1 MINMTV
7 TNTLVKNIL
16 MKSTLMKSTL
26 LKRIYCMALMALLA
40 LASSQSWATL
50 SATADRTII
59 DSNETLQLLVRLD
72 SQALIGEPDFTVIES
87 NFEILSTSRQQQY
100 SRVNGQTQSYT
111 DWNLLLAPKRTGRLL
126 VPSIKYKKDISNA
139 IEITVR
145 KASAASAAGQ
155 PVYTETLVD
164 KSEVYIQ
171 EQLLLT
177 HRLYTSVRLSDLG
190 LDPLKAD
197 DTVMQKVSETQFQK
211 NVAGKNYQVVEIV
224 YALFP
229 QASGKLQIPALR
241 FSAYEASNNRYGGFS
256 ARGNRII
263 RSTDAK
269 TINVM
274 ARPDTIDIDN
284 WMPASSI
291 RLDQQWSSPLDQLK
305 VGEPITRNIS
315 ITAKGL
321 TGAQIMPLS
330 LSESDDYKIYP
341 DQPQLDDSA
350 DATGVTGIRRESFAL
365 VPNRSGE
372 IILPAVTVRWWDTVR
387 QRMQTAKLKA
397 VTLQVT
403 AAEVSKMDPYNIAP
417 KPPAGANTLPRV
429 SAPETPKSLTA
440 ELRSSL
446 PLQLSL
452 AGNALLMLML
462 LFFWLRRSSTAA
474 PRRDLSGLNTARL
487 ELKQLITNIERAA
500 RKSDLAPLRDSIL
513 AWGRCIFPQ
522 QKIKALAEIA
532 TLLHDTELQQQFD
545 LLDQALYNNGSEQQP
560 DLKLLVNLIRNA
572 IVPKTDNPQTA
583 KAELKPLYPSS

>member
-1 MINMTV
+1 MTV

-72 SQALIGEPDFTVIES
+72 SQALMGEPDFTVIES

>member
-1 MINMTV
+1 MIMMHM
-7 TNTLVKNIL
+7 KNNP
-16 MKSTLMKSTL
+16 
-26 LKRIYCMALMALLA
+26 LKRAYSIALMVILPLLC
-40 LASSQSWATL
+40 SHSWATL
-50 SATADRTII
+50 TATADRTII

-72 SQALIGEPDFTVIES
+72 SQALIGEPDFAVIES
-87 NFEILSTSRQQQY
+87 DFEILSTSRQQQY

-145 KASAASAAGQ
+145 KATAASAAGQ

-164 KSEVYIQ
+164 KSEIYIQ

-190 LDPLKAD
+190 LDPLTVD
-197 DTVMQKVSETQFQK
+197 DALMQKVSETQFQK

-269 TINVM
+269 TIDVM
-274 ARPDTIDIDN
+274 ARPANIDIDN

-330 LSESDDYKIYP
+330 LRESDDYKIYP

-350 DATGVTGIRRESFAL
+350 DASGVTGIRRESFAL
-365 VPNRSGE
+365 VPNRPGA
-372 IILPAVTVRWWDTVR
+372 ITLPAVTVRWWDSR
-387 QRMQTAKLKA
+387 KQRMQTTKLDA
-397 VTLQVT
+397 VTLQVA
-403 AAEVSKMDPYNIAP
+403 AAEVSTVNPYMSAP
-417 KPPAGANTLPRV
+417 TPAVGANRPTIET
-429 SAPETPKSLTA
+429 APEASKSLMQ

-452 AGNALLMLML
+452 AGNALLLVL
-462 LFFWLRRSSTAA
+462 LILIWLRRPTT
-474 PRRDLSGLNTARL
+474 PRAQKDLSGLNSARL
-487 ELKQLITNIERAA
+487 ELKQLLTNIERAA
-500 RKSDLAPLRDSIL
+500 RKSDLPPLRDSIL

-522 QKIKALAEIA
+522 QKIKTLAEVA
-532 TLLHDTELQQQFD
+532 LLLDNPELQQQFD
-545 LLDQALYNNGSEQQP
+545 LLDQALYNNSSEQQP
-560 DLKLLVNLIRNA
+560 DLKLLVNLIRSA
-572 IVPKTDNPQTA
+572 IVPKTENPQSA
-583 KAELKPLYPSS
+583 KAGLKPLYPNS

>member
-7 TNTLVKNIL
+7 
-16 MKSTLMKSTL
+16 
-26 LKRIYCMALMALLA
+26 KRIYCLALTALLA
-40 LASSQSWATL
+40 LASSHSWATL
-50 SATADRTII
+50 TATADRTII

-72 SQALIGEPDFTVIES
+72 SQALMGEPDFTVIES
-87 NFEILSTSRQQQY
+87 NFEIISTSRQQQY
-100 SRVNGQTQSYT
+100 SRVNGQTKSFT

-145 KASAASAAGQ
+145 KASAASAVGQ

-177 HRLYTSVRLSDLG
+177 HRLYTSVGLSDLG
-190 LDPLKAD
+190 LDPLKVD
-197 DTVMQKVSETQFQK
+197 DALMQKVSETQFQK
-211 NVAGKNYQVVEIV
+211 NVAGKNYQVVEII

-241 FSAYEASNNRYGGFS
+241 FFAYEASNSRYGGFS

-263 RSTDAK
+263 RNTDAK
-269 TINVM
+269 TIDVM
-274 ARPDTIDIDN
+274 ARPAHIDIDS

-305 VGEPITRNIS
+305 VGEPITRNIN

-321 TGAQIMPLS
+321 TGAQIMPLT

-350 DATGVTGIRRESFAL
+350 DASGVTGIRRESFAL
-365 VPNRSGE
+365 VPNRPGE
-372 IILPAVTVRWWDTVR
+372 ITLPAVTLRWWDSR
-387 QRMQTAKLKA
+387 KQRMQTAKLDA
-397 VTLQVT
+397 VTLQVA
-403 AAEVSKMDPYNIAP
+403 AAEVSKVNPYVSTP
-417 KPPAGANTLPRV
+417 TPVVGADTLTI
-429 SAPETPKSLTA
+429 ETASEAPKSLME

-446 PLQLSL
+446 FIKLSL
-452 AGNALLMLML
+452 AVNALLLILLLML
-462 LFFWLRRSSTAA
+462 WLRRSTTPA
-474 PRRDLSGLNTARL
+474 PQRDLSGLNSARL
-487 ELKQLITNIERAA
+487 ELKQLLTNIERAA
-500 RKSDLAPLRDSIL
+500 RKSDLVPLRDSIL

-522 QKIKALAEIA
+522 QKIKTLAEIA
-532 TLLHDTELQQQFD
+532 ALLDDDQLQQQFD
-545 LLDQALYNNGSEQQP
+545 LLDQALYNRSSEQQP
-560 DLKLLVNLIRNA
+560 DLKLLVNLVRNA
-572 IVPKTDNPQTA
+572 IVPKTVNAQTA
-583 KAELKPLYPSS
+583 KAELKPLYPSG

>member
-1 MINMTV
+1 
-7 TNTLVKNIL
+7 
-16 MKSTLMKSTL
+16 MKSTL

-72 SQALIGEPDFTVIES
+72 SQALMGEPDFTVIES

>member
-72 SQALIGEPDFTVIES
+72 SQALMGEPDFTVIES

-177 HRLYTSVRLSDLG
+177 HRLFTSVRLSDLG

-269 TINVM
+269 TINVR

-387 QRMQTAKLKA
+387 QRMQTAKLEA

-429 SAPETPKSLTA
+429 SAPETPKSLAA

-487 ELKQLITNIERAA
+487 ELKQLITNIERAG

>member
-1 MINMTV
+1 
-7 TNTLVKNIL
+7 
-16 MKSTLMKSTL
+16 MKSTL

>member
-1 MINMTV
+1 
-7 TNTLVKNIL
+7 
-16 MKSTLMKSTL
+16 
-26 LKRIYCMALMALLA
+26 MALAAILA
-40 LASSQSWATL
+40 LACSNSWATL
-50 SATADRTII
+50 TATADRTII
-59 DSNETLQLLVRLD
+59 HSNETLQLLVRLD

-145 KASAASAAGQ
+145 QATAPSAAGQ

-190 LDPLKAD
+190 LDPLKVD
-197 DTVMQKVSETQFQK
+197 DAVMQKVSETQFQK
-211 NVAGKNYQVVEIV
+211 NIGGKNYQVVEII

-241 FSAYEASNNRYGGFS
+241 FFAYDASNSRYGGFS
-256 ARGNRII
+256 ARGNRIV

-269 TINVM
+269 TIDVM
-274 ARPDTIDIDN
+274 ARPANIDMDN
-284 WMPASSI
+284 WMPASNL
-291 RLDQQWSSPLDQLK
+291 RLDQQWSSPPDQLR
-305 VGEPITRNIS
+305 VGEPVTRNIR
-315 ITAKGL
+315 ITANGL
-321 TGAQIMPLS
+321 TAAQIIPLS

-350 DATGVTGIRRESFAL
+350 DASGVTGIRRESFAL
-365 VPNRSGE
+365 VPNRPGE
-372 IILPAVTVRWWDTVR
+372 ITLPAVTVRWWDSAK
-387 QRMQTAKLKA
+387 QRMQTAKLDP
-397 VTLQVT
+397 VTLQVA
-403 AAEVSKMDPYNIAP
+403 AAEVSKINPYNTAPATALTNRLPIESVPEAP
-417 KPPAGANTLPRV
+417 KSFIT
-429 SAPETPKSLTA
+429 

-446 PLQLSL
+446 PLGISL
-452 AGNALLMLML
+452 ASNGLLLALLIL
-462 LFFWLRRSSTAA
+462 FWLRRSSTSA
-474 PRRDLSGLNTARL
+474 PARDLTGLNSARL
-487 ELKQLITNIERAA
+487 ELKQLLTNIERAA
-500 RKSDLAPLRDSIL
+500 RKSDLAPLRDSLL

-522 QKIKALAEIA
+522 QKIKTLAEIA
-532 TLLHDTELQQQFD
+532 SLLNHAQLQQQFD
-545 LLDQALYNNGSEQQP
+545 LLDQALYNNSTEQQP
-560 DLKLLVNLIRNA
+560 DLKLLVNLVRNV
-572 IVPKTDNPQTA
+572 IVPKTRSSQTA

>member
-7 TNTLVKNIL
+7 KKTLVKSTL
-16 MKSTLMKSTL
+16 VKSTLV
-26 LKRIYCMALMALLA
+26 KRIFCITLTAALA
-40 LASSQSWATL
+40 LACGHSWATL
-50 SATADRTII
+50 TATADRTII

-72 SQALIGEPDFTVIES
+72 SQALIGEPDFTVIE
-87 NFEILSTSRQQQY
+87 NDFEILSTSRQQQY
-100 SRVNGQTQSYT
+100 SRINGQTESFT

-145 KASAASAAGQ
+145 KATAASAAGQ

-177 HRLYTSVRLSDLG
+177 HRLYTSVRLSDLS
-190 LDPLKAD
+190 LDPLKID
-197 DTVMQKVSETQFQK
+197 DALMQKVSETQFQK

-269 TINVM
+269 TIDVM
-274 ARPDTIDIDN
+274 ARPAQVDIDN

-291 RLDQQWSSPLDQLK
+291 GLNQQWSSPLDQLK
-305 VGEPITRNIS
+305 VGEPVTRNIS

-321 TGAQIMPLS
+321 TGAQIMPLT
-330 LSESDDYKIYP
+330 LRESDDYKVYP

-350 DATGVTGIRRESFAL
+350 DISGVTGVRRESFAL
-365 VPNRSGE
+365 VPNRPGE
-372 IILPAVTVRWWDTVR
+372 ITVPGISLRWWNSGK
-387 QRMQTAKLKA
+387 QRMETATLDP
-397 VTLQVT
+397 VTLQVA
-403 AAEVSKMDPYNIAP
+403 AAEVSAVNNFSPAP
-417 KPPAGANTLPRV
+417 STAIEANSLSIETT
-429 SAPETPKSLTA
+429 PEASKSLMA

-446 PLQLSL
+446 ALQLSV
-452 AGNALLMLML
+452 ASNALLLLLL
-462 LFFWLRRSSTAA
+462 LFKWLGRYSTPA
-474 PRRDLSGLNTARL
+474 PRRDLSGLNSARL
-487 ELKQLITNIERAA
+487 ELKQLLTNIERAA
-500 RKSDLAPLRDSIL
+500 RKSDLVPLRDSLL

-522 QKIKALAEIA
+522 QKIKTLAEIA
-532 TLLHDTELQQQFD
+532 ALLDDGQLQQQFD
-545 LLDQALYNNGSEQQP
+545 LLDQALYNRSSKQQP
-560 DLKLLVNLIRNA
+560 DLKLLVNLVRNA
-572 IVPKTDNPQTA
+572 IVPKAENPQAT
-583 KAELKPLYPSS
+583 KVELKPLYPKS